1 MGLAGRTS
9 QSELKCQLGLRP
21 SEQML
26 CGLGTVAARPCRAHH
41 PRLQT
46 ITKAFS
52 PKLVG
57 PISPFSSPL
66 SLSTSRPRG
75 SAYAVS
81 TDSVEEEATP
91 SPSQLLERRPCVKA
105 GL

>member
-26 CGLGTVAARPCRAHH
+26 CGLGTVAARPCRAR

-46 ITKAFS
+46 ISKAFS

-91 SPSQLLERRPCVKA
+91 SPSQLLERRPCVKV